1 VKIAFSPRATL
12 ILFIVLALFMLTMAV
27 WWFIFLSNVVDE
39 KIRLAG
45 ELKASPELVESI
57 RQEEWDRHLMLWSE
71 GLAFILILLGGLWL
85 IYRTYVKARQMNE
98 LQENFILSVTHEL
111 KTPVAS
117 LMVFLDGLESN
128 QIPAHRK
135 EEIVPKM
142 RYDLLRLRETVEK
155 VLEAGRLDRTSGLT
169 LTGRLDLCRLI
180 EERLERLES
189 MPTRVPVKVV
199 RDLECPAWLN
209 GDKVAI
215 GRAIDAILENGLK
228 YNKGD
233 RIEIAVRLSLTS
245 RQIEVSISDNGIGID
260 KSNLNRI
267 FDRFFRV
274 GEEMTRQFDGSGL
287 GLFICRKT
295 VQAHRGTIEAHSD
308 GIGKGATLVLRFRR
322 A

>member
-1 VKIAFSPRATL
+1 MKIAFSPRATL

-189 MPTRVPVKVV
+189 IPTRVPVKVV

-215 GRAIDAILENGLK
+215 GRAIDAILENSLK

-233 RIEIAVRLSLTS
+233 QIEIAVSLSLTS

-260 KSNLNRI
+260 KSNLHRI